1 MELCAL
7 KQNIYIHLI
16 LLLLIIT
23 GCAPSINVDYQLG
36 LQSYEKENYRTA
48 NAHFTRALW
57 GDPTESEIY
66 FYRTGAKYHLEDF
79 PGAIDDYSRAIKCF

>member
-7 KQNIYIHLI
+7 KQNIYIHLV
-16 LLLLIIT
+16 LLLLIIN
-23 GCAPSINVDYQLG
+23 GCTASDITKYKLG
-36 LQSYEKENYRTA
+36 LKSYEEEKYRTA
-48 NAHFTRALW
+48 IAHFTGALW
-57 GDPTESEIY
+57 DDPTDPEIY